1 MEIRKEHEPPAAL
14 EQWGWKFHHLG
25 IPTLLEFP
33 DEQYIPQLK
42 FYVSGFSSSPFGIEW
57 MRFEKDCSLDKMIQ
71 TIPHIAFEVAD
82 LDHELLF
89 HNLNVIIGINSPAE
103 GIRVAVVEHNGAPIE
118 LIEFEKNKR

>member
-57 MRFEKDCSLDKMIQ
+57 MRFEKGCSLDKMIQ

-82 LDHELLF
+82 LDHELSL
-89 HNLNVIIGINSPAE
+89 HNLNVITGINSPAE
-103 GIRVAVVEHNGAPIE
+103 GIRVAVVEHNGAPVE